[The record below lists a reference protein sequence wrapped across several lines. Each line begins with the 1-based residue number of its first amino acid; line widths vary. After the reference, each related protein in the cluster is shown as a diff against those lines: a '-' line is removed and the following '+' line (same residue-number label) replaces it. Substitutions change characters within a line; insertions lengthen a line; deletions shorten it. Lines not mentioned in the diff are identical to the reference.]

1 MEQVAQVDDDQ
12 QPGQRE
18 EFALHGQAG
27 GAGQPRQARQ
37 VAFAAADGSTLV
49 GTLQLPAG
57 EGPHPVALLLV
68 GSGEVDRDS
77 DHPKMR
83 TGVTRQLAE
92 ALADAGI
99 GSLRYDKRGVG
110 ASGGSYLES
119 TFPDARAD
127 ASAALATLHRQPEAD
142 RDRVLVIGHSEG
154 ALHAAS
160 LAAATPELAGVCLL
174 AGPAVTGEEALRW
187 QAHHIVATLPSPVRA
202 VLRLL
207 RQTPER
213 AQGKLFAK
221 VRGTEQDVMR
231 IQGRRINAGW
241 MRGFLDHDPAQD
253 LARVEV
259 PVLAVTGEL
268 DLQVDPEDVDRIA
281 ALVTRARVEAHR
293 VPSVNHLLRHSNGT
307 GSPTEYRKQL
317 AAQQPVDPR
326 VLAMVTT
333 WAAGRVASAGVASP

>member
-1 MEQVAQVDDDQ
+1 MQQADDVQ
-12 QPGQRE
+12 QPGQR
-18 EFALHGQAG
+18 AGLARHGQA
-27 GAGQPRQARQ
+27 RQARQ
-37 VAFAAADGSTLV
+37 ARQLAFAAADGSSLV

-57 EGPHPVALLLV
+57 EAPHPVALLLV

-92 ALADAGI
+92 ALADVGI

-110 ASGGSYLES
+110 ASGGSYLET
-119 TFPDARAD
+119 TFADARAD
-127 ASAALATLHRQPEAD
+127 ATAALAALRRQPEAD
-142 RDRVLVIGHSEG
+142 PDRVLVIGHSEG

-160 LAAATPELAGVCLL
+160 LAAAAPDLVGVCLL

-187 QAHHIVATLPSPVRA
+187 QAQHIVATLPSPVRA
-202 VLRLL
+202 LLRLL

-213 AQGKLFAK
+213 AQGKLFARI
-221 VRGTEQDVMR
+221 RGTEQDVLR

-259 PVLAVTGEL
+259 AVLAVTGEL
-268 DLQVDPEDVDRIA
+268 DLQVAPEDVERIT
-281 ALVTRARVEAHR
+281 ALVTRAPVEAHR
-293 VPSVNHLLRHSNGT
+293 VPSVNHLLRHCDGT
-307 GSPTEYRKQL
+307 GSPTEYRGQL
-317 AAQQPVDPR
+317 KAQQAIDAR

-333 WAAGRVASAGVASP
+333 WAAARVARARIPQQ